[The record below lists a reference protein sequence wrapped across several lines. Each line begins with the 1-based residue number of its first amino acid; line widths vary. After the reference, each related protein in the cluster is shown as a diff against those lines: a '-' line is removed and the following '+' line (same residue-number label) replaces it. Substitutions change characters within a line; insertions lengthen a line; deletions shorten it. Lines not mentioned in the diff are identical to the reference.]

1 MPDLTKPPWYEIV
14 AWLRAD
20 GFHILLVL
28 VVAFLAQ
35 RLGRVAFH
43 GIVKA
48 LLDREAAEGTAQEL
62 SAIEV
67 HKRID
72 TLDEL
77 GSNVIR
83 FLVFV
88 IAALMILRELGLD
101 IGPAIAGLGVVG
113 IAVGFGAQSLV
124 RDYLNGALILVE
136 NQYSKG
142 DVVSIAGVTG
152 TVEDFSLRRTTLRDL
167 DGIVHTVPNGE
178 IKVASNRTRTWA
190 RINQNVMVA
199 FGTDIDKA
207 IEVVDGVGREM
218 TNDPVWKRRILEPP
232 RVERVESIDEMG
244 ITSPLGI
251 NGSRAIPGKL
261 GPNCFIPPADAIE
274 GVVSGRYDHAPVVGS
289 PAATGPNHVPAAGKP
304 GLCDGTGSLFARVS
318 ALAGIHA
325 SWLWCRLHHCRNRRD
340 TCRLS
345 ANAHS
350 GASVVARE
358 RLDAPVR
365 SDSMNPP
372 DFARAWSSFH
382 SRDPLSGICSR

>member
-1 MPDLTKPPWYEIV
+1 MPDFTRPPWNDIV
-14 AWLRAD
+14 IWLRGD

-28 VVAFLAQ
+28 IVAFVAQ
-35 RLGRVAFH
+35 RLARVAFH
-43 GIVKA
+43 GIITA
-48 LLDREAAEGTAQEL
+48 LLDREATEGTAQEL

-67 HKRID
+67 RKRID
-72 TLDEL
+72 TLDQL

-88 IAALMILRELGLD
+88 IAALMILREFGLD

-136 NQYSKG
+136 NQFSKG
-142 DVVSIAGVTG
+142 DVVSVAGVTG

-207 IEVVDGVGREM
+207 IGVVDGVGREM
-218 TNDPVWKRRILEPP
+218 ANDPVWKRRVLEPP

-244 ITSPLGI
+244 ITLKILG
-251 NGSRAIPGKL
+251 SVRASEQW
-261 GPNCFIPPADAIE
+261 A
-274 GVVSGRYDHAPVVGS
+274 
-289 PAATGPNHVPAAGKP
+289 AAGEFRKRLLAAFAENGIEIP
-304 GLCDGTGSLFARVS
+304 RPHRVVFTGEGGTAILSPDGPTDEDL
-318 ALAGIHA
+318 
-325 SWLWCRLHHCRNRRD
+325 
-340 TCRLS
+340 T
-345 ANAHS
+345 S
-350 GASVVARE
+350 GE
-358 RLDAPVR
+358 
-365 SDSMNPP
+365 
-372 DFARAWSSFH
+372 
-382 SRDPLSGICSR
+382 